1 MHKPRGRRPTLTST
15 TRPYRSHPY
24 SQPPTSRRCAPALA
38 LHAPCAPRSLRYA
51 NPRLRPAS
59 PQTQRARNAAVTAPC
74 ATPTHASALPH
85 LRHPR
90 LGRQLPMPHR
100 SLLAAAG
107 TRPYRSPPNSQPPT
121 SWLCAAALALHAPCD
136 PRSLRYPKP
145 SVRLHRRRPRLGRA
159 LPMPQQA
166 NQDASRTQR
175 CSHRALRYHFAP
187 RLRPPTPQ
195 TPASWP
201 RTPNAATSKPGRI
214 AHATLQ
220 SRRAALPLRP
230 TPTVRHS
237 QPRPRLN
244 PATPPPAPR
253 QARSAPTPQTT
264 SPTGVATAR
273 ALIPQPCAG
282 RRLRQPHPHH
292 NAQRPNRRPSQWP
305 PQARKTKQETRSPTT
320 PSIRQKQKEARPA
333 RPAAPHPIAKY

>member
-1 MHKPRGRRPTLTST
+1 MTSN

-24 SQPPTSRRCAPALA
+24 SQPPTSRPCAPALA
-38 LHAPCAPRSLRYA
+38 RHAPATHAPSATTAPQALRA
-51 NPRLRPAS
+51 PA

-175 CSHRALRYHFAP
+175 CSHAALRYHFAP
-187 RLRPPTPQ
+187 RLR
-195 TPASWP
+195 S
-201 RTPNAATSKPGRI
+201 
-214 AHATLQ
+214 
-220 SRRAALPLRP
+220 
-230 TPTVRHS
+230 
-237 QPRPRLN
+237 
-244 PATPPPAPR
+244 ATP
-253 QARSAPTPQTT
+253 SH
-264 SPTGVATAR
+264 
-273 ALIPQPCAG
+273 ALV
-282 RRLRQPHPHH
+282 
-292 NAQRPNRRPSQWP
+292 
-305 PQARKTKQETRSPTT
+305 
-320 PSIRQKQKEARPA
+320 
-333 RPAAPHPIAKY
+333 